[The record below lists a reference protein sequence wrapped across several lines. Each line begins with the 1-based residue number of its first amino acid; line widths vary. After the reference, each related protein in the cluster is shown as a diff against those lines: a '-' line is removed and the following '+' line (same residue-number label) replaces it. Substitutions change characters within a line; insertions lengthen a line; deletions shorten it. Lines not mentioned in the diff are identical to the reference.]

1 MSFALG
7 EKNPPTGSS
16 LNNTALPQ
24 ECPRPKDRDSLMGK
38 MIPDVPQSL
47 TPTAQVSCRK
57 LFWERYGTLESHLR
71 AVAFSWRVS
80 GLQADFANVDTCPLV
95 PNAAGDRSTR
105 QLRSDMSRHTVGARE
120 GAGHRLGM
128 RALAIQDLRTWKLI
142 RNFQLCVVPTKRV
155 CLQKERMTFVMFVT
169 RKGVNEYLWALNPG
183 RRLRVCPRSG
193 TDLLCPL
200 WRVRPV
206 HRGPWSQSASQKR
219 QLAAAPGRLGEYLLS

>member
-1 MSFALG
+1 MSFAPG

-16 LNNTALPQ
+16 LNNTAQPQ

-47 TPTAQVSCRK
+47 TPTARVSCRK
-57 LFWERYGTLESHLR
+57 LFLERYGTLESHLL

-95 PNAAGDRSTR
+95 PDAGDRSTG
-105 QLRSDMSRHTVGARE
+105 QSCSDMSRHMVGARE
-120 GAGHRLGM
+120 GAAHRLGM
-128 RALAIQDLRTWKLI
+128 RAFAIWDLRTSKLI

-155 CLQKERMTFVMFVT
+155 CLQKEKRMMFVT

-183 RRLRVCPRSG
+183 RRLRVCPRSR

-200 WRVRPV
+200 WRLGPV
-206 HRGPWSQSASQKR
+206 HRGPWSRSTSQKR
-219 QLAAAPGRLGEYLLS
+219 QPAAAPGRLGKYLLS